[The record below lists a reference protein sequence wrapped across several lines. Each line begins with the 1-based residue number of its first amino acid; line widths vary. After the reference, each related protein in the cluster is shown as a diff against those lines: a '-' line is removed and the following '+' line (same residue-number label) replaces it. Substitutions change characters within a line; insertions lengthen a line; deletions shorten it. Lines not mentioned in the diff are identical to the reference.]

1 MLYKSCCL
9 FYRPVKMLVFPIPFA
24 SYTSLYI
31 IISTFGNLCIKYI
44 DMLITNH
51 YQSYILDKERKD
63 KKGQKK
69 KKISNNLD
77 ANNFNLRK

>member
-1 MLYKSCCL
+1 
-9 FYRPVKMLVFPIPFA
+9 MLVFPIPFA

-31 IISTFGNLCIKYI
+31 IISTFGNLRIKYI

-63 KKGQKK
+63 AKGQKK
-69 KKISNNLD
+69 NKYPIIWMPIISTLENKSYYRICIDLY
-77 ANNFNLRK
+77 L